1 MEKELLIVQSH
12 PRIFVDDALLA
23 SIRRHIKR
31 LIASII
37 EAIFNVLGP
46 PDPTVRRTH
55 LSMDKWTE
63 AIISYKNILLGL
75 SWNTRKLKSVSQENT
90 SRTPRSNQ
98 EKPLSLQE
106 NLHGLRAQ
114 QDNRENG
121 AHRSS
126 CKLGLPSNVPPLCI
140 RLFFSDTK

>member
-75 SWNTRKLKSVSQENT
+75 SWNTRKLTVGIPREYLSN
-90 SRTPRSNQ
+90 PRSNQ

-106 NLHGLRAQ
+106 NHGLRAQ
-114 QDNRENG
+114 QDHRENG

-126 CKLGLPSNVPPLCI
+126 CQLGLPSNVPPLCI
-140 RLFFSDTK
+140 CLFFSDTK